1 MRKTINV
8 PIDGWWNDPRD
19 FDGNARSILW
29 EEATESIGAISIT
42 TTVHLAL
49 FAQGY
54 RIMVCQSVKA
64 NSAIAVMACH
74 IVNAHADI
82 GVVDVVVP
90 QGRNI
95 VVEELPMG
103 SYQINDPHGL
113 LCGPELSSEELYAI
127 IEAHRPQ

>member
-1 MRKTINV
+1 MRKTIHV

-19 FDGNARSILW
+19 FDANARSIGW
-29 EEATESIGAISIT
+29 EETTENIGAISIT
-42 TTVHLAL
+42 TTIHLAS

-54 RIMVCQSVKA
+54 RIMVCQTVKA
-64 NSAIAVMACH
+64 NAAIAVMDCH
-74 IVNAHADI
+74 VIKTHADI
-82 GVVDVVVP
+82 GVFDVVIP

-95 VVEELPMG
+95 AYTELPTG